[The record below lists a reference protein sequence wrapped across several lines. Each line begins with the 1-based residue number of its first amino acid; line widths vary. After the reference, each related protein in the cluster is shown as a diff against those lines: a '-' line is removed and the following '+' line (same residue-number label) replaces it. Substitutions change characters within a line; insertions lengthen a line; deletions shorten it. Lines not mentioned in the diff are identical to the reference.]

1 VRSQISETAGLR
13 ESFTG
18 ELNALCRKLKRMDEY
33 SRDVAAGPGEAL
45 DEPLRDRVEVN
56 GETHNRQTASR
67 RARSAQRRLVACGN
81 QDVRLARG
89 KLAETLFISVN
100 ARGSDK
106 LKNKALVFLITKLLH
121 SVAERDIEWRIAR
134 LGADESDAHCPAW
147 RLRMRYRGKRKRTCV
162 GQ

>member
-1 VRSQISETAGLR
+1 MRRGSNPSACAVTAAARTWSADVRSQISETAGLR

-33 SRDVAAGPGEAL
+33 SRETRAGPGEPR
-45 DEPLRDRVEVN
+45 DDPLRDRVEVN

-89 KLAETLFISVN
+89 KLAGTL
-100 ARGSDK
+100 
-106 LKNKALVFLITKLLH
+106 LITVN
-121 SVAERDIEWRIAR
+121 SP
-134 LGADESDAHCPAW
+134 G
-147 RLRMRYRGKRKRTCV
+147 
-162 GQ
+162 